1 MILASSSFAT
11 HLADYIKALA
21 SVYSLVLIV
30 YVVSSIAFS
39 IGLRIPYARWSDA
52 VLSFL
57 RDVSEPLLRVFRAI
71 LPSFGGIDLSPM
83 IAIIVVQLAA
93 RIVASA
99 IAP

>member
-1 MILASSSFAT
+1 MILAASGFAI
-11 HLADYIKALA
+11 HVAQYIDALA
-21 SVYSLVLIV
+21 SVYCLVLIV

-71 LPSFGGIDLSPM
+71 LPSFGGLDLSPM

-93 RIVASA
+93 RLVASA
-99 IAP
+99 IAS